1 MKIYYSLLAV
11 IALGLSGC
19 ALKETPPMNYYS
31 LDIGKM
37 PVVQHSKY
45 ATKVLKVSYPKPLT
59 QKLTDRI
66 RFSYSSSDRGVY
78 QNSQW
83 SNTLEKLIEGNIIT
97 ALQQSRLF
105 KAVLPYSSTAGDDLR
120 LESMIY
126 DFSHHVRGNESYAV
140 VSIEFA
146 LIDTH
151 TGQLI
156 RTKRFSYREETRT
169 TNAKG
174 YVEATNKIL
183 HRLGVDLINW
193 FKVT

>member
-1 MKIYYSLLAV
+1 MKKYYGLAV
-11 IALGLSGC
+11 AAVMFLSGC
-19 ALKETPPMNYYS
+19 ALKEAPPLNYYS

-37 PVVQHSKY
+37 PVVEHSKY
-45 ATKVLKVSYPKPLT
+45 RNKVLKVAYPKPLT
-59 QKLTDRI
+59 EKLTDRI
-66 RFSYSSSDRGVY
+66 SFSYSSSDRGIY

-83 SNTLEKLIEGNIIT
+83 SNTLEKLLEGNIIA

-105 KAVLPYSSTAGDDLR
+105 KAVLPYSSTAGVDLR

-126 DFSHHVRGNESYAV
+126 DFSHHVRGDASYAV

-151 TGQLI
+151 TGKLI
-156 RTKRFSYREETRT
+156 KTKRFSYRENTRT

-174 YVEATNKIL
+174 YVEASNIIL
-183 HRLGVDLINW
+183 HRMGKDLINW
-193 FKVT
+193 LK